1 MYRAAKPQTMT
12 GFSLSQTDPSYQSYQ
27 QTYAQTML
35 PAEAQWTDFTKVP
48 ESKSLQHARRYH
60 VAKAQMDDTERI
72 RESLWQFGSRG
83 DCLNVDSYLLDR
95 PSAVN
100 MPVEFDLGTPLHVAS
115 MRGHADLAQ
124 LLLHRRA
131 DVNRTNAERQTSL
144 HNACELNQGAA
155 VMELLAAG
163 GDADQRDFSRQ
174 TPLHRAAWSGA
185 EDALLAL
192 LEYSADLR
200 VRDEGGLMPIHKAAT
215 MGRADSISMILERD
229 PAIVNVEAA
238 DGWTPLHL
246 AAHGGH
252 MVACEALL
260 AYGAD
265 SNASDAERMQP
276 LHRACTSGSDLVCQV
291 LVRGGADMRALDR
304 SQNTPLHTACQEGHT
319 MAARALLEMGAPLD
333 LTDHMRRTPLHVAT
347 EAGNFELCEA
357 LLQFLADP
365 GSMDINKGIASP
377 LAIARRSRQPEIV
390 GLFEAAVNQ
399 AAVSQ
404 AQASTAQLPTFDRT
418 G

>member
-1 MYRAAKPQTMT
+1 MT
-12 GFSLSQTDPSYQSYQ
+12 GISAFSQTDPAYQSYQ

-35 PAEAQWTDFTKVP
+35 PAEARWTDFSKVP
-48 ESKSLQHARRYH
+48 ESKALGHHRRYH
-60 VAKAQMDDTERI
+60 VAQAVMEDTSHI
-72 RESLWQFGSRG
+72 RESLWQHGSRG
-83 DCLNVDSYLLDR
+83 DCLNVDAYLLDR

-100 MPVEFDLGTPLHVAS
+100 MPVEFDQGSTLHVAS

-124 LLLHRRA
+124 LLIHRRA
-131 DVNRTNAERQTSL
+131 NVNTTNAARQTSL
-144 HNACELNQGAA
+144 HNACEANQGAA

-163 GDADQRDFSRQ
+163 ADADQRDLCLQ
-174 TPLHRAAWSGA
+174 TPLHRAAFAGA

-192 LEYSADLR
+192 LEYSADAR
-200 VRDEGGLMPIHKAAT
+200 IRDEGGLMPIHKAAT
-215 MGRADSISMILERD
+215 MGRADSISMLLERD
-229 PAIVNVEAA
+229 PAVVNAEAA

-265 SNASDAERMQP
+265 ANASDAERMQP

-291 LVRGGADMRALDR
+291 LVRGGADLRATDN
-304 SQNTPLHTACQEGHT
+304 SQNTALHTACQEGQT

-333 LTDHMRRTPLHVAT
+333 TADIMRRTPLHVAT

-365 GSMDINKGIASP
+365 GAMDMSKGIASP
-377 LAIARRSRQPEIV
+377 LALARRSRQPELIA
-390 GLFEAAVNQ
+390 LFEAAVNQ
-399 AAVSQ
+399 S
-404 AQASTAQLPTFDRT
+404 QASTSQLPAL
-418 G
+418 